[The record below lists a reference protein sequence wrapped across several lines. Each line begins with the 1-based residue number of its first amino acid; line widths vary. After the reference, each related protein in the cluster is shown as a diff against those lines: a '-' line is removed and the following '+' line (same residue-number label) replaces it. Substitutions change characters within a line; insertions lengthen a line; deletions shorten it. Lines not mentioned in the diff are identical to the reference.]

1 MSSLLFYNL
10 KQFDLYLSQLKDAIK
25 LTEVI
30 GKSIIDN
37 EYQNIISFEITLEFK
52 YLKISF

>member
-1 MSSLLFYNL
+1 MSSLLFFNL

>member
-1 MSSLLFYNL
+1 MISLLLFNL
-10 KQFDLYLSQLKDAIK
+10 KQFDLSISQLKDFIK

-37 EYQNIISFEITLEFK
+37 ECQILYHSKL
-52 YLKISF
+52 L

>member
-1 MSSLLFYNL
+1 MISLLFFSL
-10 KQFDLYLSQLKDAIK
+10 KHFDLSLSQLKDAIK

-37 EYQNIISFEITLEFK
+37 EYQILYHSKL
-52 YLKISF
+52 L